1 MRTCAC
7 KRYECTYVAECKSKQ
22 GGSAV
27 QFKRGVWIC
36 AEVMICVVETFVII
50 VSWAYHVDARTRM
63 SVLAQFVRM
72 RSGDVQKR
80 EK

>member
-1 MRTCAC
+1 MSTCAC
-7 KRYECTYVAECKSKQ
+7 KRYECTYVAECKSKP

-27 QFKRGVWIC
+27 HYKRGVWIC
-36 AEVMICVVETFVII
+36 AEVMICVVEAFVII
-50 VSWAYHVDARTRM
+50 VSWGYHVDARTRL

-72 RSGDVQKR
+72 RSSDVQKR